1 MDVLIKEVRVKDPRC
16 GKSMGGTLGPKG
28 EVHRPDQ
35 IRWQEVLRER
45 GRDKREEGGE
55 RGGGGKRVLRW
66 QIEEECW

>member
-45 GRDKREEGGE
+45 GRDKREEGG
-55 RGGGGKRVLRW
+55 
-66 QIEEECW
+66 